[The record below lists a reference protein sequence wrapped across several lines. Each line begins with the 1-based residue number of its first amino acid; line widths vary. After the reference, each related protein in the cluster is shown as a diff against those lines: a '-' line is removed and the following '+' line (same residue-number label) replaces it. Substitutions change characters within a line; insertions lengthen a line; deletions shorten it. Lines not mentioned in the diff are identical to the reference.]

1 MQPIHY
7 TLLLAGLLSTTA
19 FAQNDD
25 ETPYQT
31 RNFTG
36 SLNAVR
42 VTTSGG
48 SITVEGGQSSGVRVD
63 MYVRGNN
70 WPQNKLSKAEI
81 DERLKEYDIE
91 VKTEGS
97 TVVATAKRK
106 RENGDN
112 WDWKRSLNISFKV
125 AAPRNFRTDLKTSGG
140 SIHISKLTGEQ
151 DFATSGGSLHLNDV
165 EGAIRGRTSGGSIH
179 LDNCRKDID
188 LATSGGSIEA
198 NTSSGTLNLR
208 TSGGSVRLRELK
220 GQVKASTSGGSINA
234 DGVDGE
240 LVSSTSGGSIRLFN
254 ISGSLEAHTSGGSIE
269 ADIKRV
275 GKFLKL
281 SASAGTV
288 RVRMPLDQ
296 GLDLDVRGNKVS
308 MPLSKFDG
316 EVEKDRIRG
325 SINGGGIPVNI
336 SASSG
341 NVYVNQ

>member
-1 MQPIHY
+1 MKHLHY
-7 TLLLAGLLSTTA
+7 TLLLAGLFSTTA
-19 FAQNDD
+19 FAQDSG
-25 ETPYQT
+25 EAPYQT
-31 RNFTG
+31 KNFTG
-36 SLNAVR
+36 SLSGVR
-42 VTTSGG
+42 VSTSGG
-48 SITVEGGQSSGVRVD
+48 SITVEGGQSDGVKVD

-81 DERLKEYDIE
+81 EERLKEYDIE
-91 VKTEGS
+91 VKTEGA
-97 TVVATAKRK
+97 TVVATARRK
-106 RENGDN
+106 QETGN
-112 WDWKRSLNISFKV
+112 WDWKRSLSISFKV
-125 AAPRNFRTDLKTSGG
+125 SAPRNFTTDLKTSGG
-140 SIHISKLTGEQ
+140 SIHISKLIGQQ
-151 DFATSGGSLHLNDV
+151 DFATSGGGLHLTDV

-188 LATSGGSIEA
+188 VTTSGGSIEA
-198 NTSSGTLNLR
+198 KNSSGKMTLR
-208 TSGGSVRLRELK
+208 TSGGSVRLNDLK
-220 GQVKASTSGGSINA
+220 GQVKATTSGGSIQA
-234 DGVDGE
+234 EGVDGE
-240 LVSSTSGGSIRLFN
+240 LVSSTSGGSIRLSG

-269 ADIKRV
+269 AEITRV
-275 GKFLKL
+275 GSFLKL

-325 SINGGGIPVNI
+325 RMNGGGVPVTI